1 MAAPMSEEAVHGSRS
16 CGSCRWWRPILED
29 PRGPIG
35 PCRLAVRPGDF
46 PGSAPACERHLDRE
60 AAIPAP
66 PPVRERRRAPPPRAA
81 PGPAPS
87 SPLPE
92 ELTDMTRDEFAQAIR
107 QALQDE
113 AEPVPL

>member
-1 MAAPMSEEAVHGSRS
+1 MAPEAVRESRS

-29 PRGPIG
+29 ERGAIG
-35 PCRLAVRPGDF
+35 PCRLGVRPGDF

-66 PPVRERRRAPPPRAA
+66 LPPRERRRAAAPLPRASPA
-81 PGPAPS
+81 PAPS

-92 ELTDMTRDEFAQAIR
+92 ELTDM
-107 QALQDE
+107 
-113 AEPVPL
+113 